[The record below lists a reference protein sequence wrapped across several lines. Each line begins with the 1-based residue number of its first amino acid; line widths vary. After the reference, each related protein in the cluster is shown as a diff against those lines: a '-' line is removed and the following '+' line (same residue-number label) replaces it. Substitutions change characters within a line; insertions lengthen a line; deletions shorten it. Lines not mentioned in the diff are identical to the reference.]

1 MRQFLLETRQF
12 LHQMIR
18 TINIK
23 EEVCVRLFLVCP
35 HVTYLVQALRISY
48 KGTGAWG
55 IWAEIFFVSD
65 ILGDLNSRLSGKNK
79 G

>member
-23 EEVCVRLFLVCP
+23 EEVDVRLYLVHPC
-35 HVTYLVQALRISY
+35 VTYLVEALHISD

-55 IWAEIFFVSD
+55 IWTEIFFF
-65 ILGDLNSRLSGKNK
+65 K
-79 G
+79 